1 MKKSF
6 EMFLFIKQLVS
17 IHHRQLKNE
26 TKAANLILKIL
37 DEYKVPYKKH
47 FFPTEIP
54 DFKSSKLV
62 VDGKIIPSTPT
73 SFISGKIHGKDNII
87 SSFISQEHIH
97 TESNINFNP
106 HCHGISRAN
115 HYFVPSLAVGADDIP
130 KIVNAK
136 RVEGEVKVIR
146 TKHKSLNILVGNI
159 KNPKTVL
166 FCHYDSFG
174 PGAIDNAS
182 GTAILMKLAINHP
195 ETYSDTLYV
204 IGGNEELSYDKPT
217 FWGRGY
223 RMFEKKYFEV
233 LKDAKQI
240 FVVDSLGNGKTV
252 INQDSELLFLGFP
265 IKNLNQWIH
274 KTYMV
279 YGDIYDLFSVYH
291 SEFDTVEKVRP
302 EYLEDATRKL
312 LKRIKS

>member
-6 EMFLFIKQLVS
+6 EMFSFIQQLVA
-17 IHHRQLKNE
+17 IDHRQLENE
-26 TKAANLILKIL
+26 TKAANLILQIL
-37 DEYKVPYKKH
+37 DTYKIPYKKH
-47 FFPTEIP
+47 SFPTEIP

-62 VDGKIIPSTPT
+62 VDGKVIPSTPT
-73 SFISGKIHGKDNII
+73 SFVSGKIHGKDNIV
-87 SSFISQEHIH
+87 SSFISGTHIE

-115 HYFVPSLAVGADDIP
+115 HYFVPSLAVAADDIP
-130 KIVNAK
+130 KIVHAK
-136 RVEGEVKVIR
+136 KVEGEVKVLR
-146 TKHKSLNILVGNI
+146 TKHTSLNILVGNT
-159 KNPKTVL
+159 KNPKNVL

-182 GTAILMKLAINHP
+182 GTSILLKLAIDHP
-195 ETYSDTLYV
+195 ETYENTLYV

-223 RMFEKKYFEV
+223 RMFEKKYLDV
-233 LKDAKQI
+233 LKNAKHI

-265 IKNLNQWIH
+265 IKNLQQWLN

-279 YGDIYDLFSVYH
+279 YGDIQDLFSVYH
-291 SEFDTVEKVRP
+291 SEFDTVEKVKP
-302 EYLEDATRKL
+302 EYLDDAIRKL